1 MVWMEA
7 SFLFTQY
14 IMDKC
19 TLFLKL
25 LNKHAYQHNFTVYPI
40 AVVLFPIIA

>member
-7 SFLFTQY
+7 SFLFIQY

-19 TLFLKL
+19 TFFLKL
-25 LNKHAYQHNFTVYPI
+25 LNKHAYQRNFTVYPI
-40 AVVLFPIIA
+40 AVVLLSIIA